1 MKTIKQ
7 NSDFLHIGQ
16 KILLWYAQNARI
28 LPWRTSQNPYNV
40 WISEIILQQTRV
52 EQGLEYYINFTNRF
66 KDIESLAKA
75 DIDEVLLYWKGLG
88 YYSRAINLHKAAQQI
103 MQDYQSVFPNNYH
116 EILKLKG
123 IGKYTAAAISSI
135 CFSEKRPAVDGNF
148 YRVLSRIFADDFDIS
163 KTKAH
168 DYFSELALLIMPD
181 RDFGDFNQAIMDLGA
196 NICKPKNPSCDI
208 CPVHADCLAFQ
219 LGKTANF
226 PVKTKKIKPED
237 MNLIYYFVRYENSF
251 LIKQRDDSSI
261 WKKLYDFPDK
271 INEFLEKFIIKE
283 DEISHKLTHKNLNIK
298 IYSITLIDSTL
309 FQTFR
314 KENNL
319 EILDLKDFDQKSFPK
334 PLEKFI
340 KSLNLHCHH

>member
-1 MKTIKQ
+1 MFQ
-7 NSDFLHIGQ
+7 
-16 KILLWYAQNARI
+16 R
-28 LPWRTSQNPYNV
+28 
-40 WISEIILQQTRV
+40 
-52 EQGLEYYINFTNRF
+52 
-66 KDIESLAKA
+66 
-75 DIDEVLLYWKGLG
+75 
-88 YYSRAINLHKAAQQI
+88 
-103 MQDYQSVFPNNYH
+103 
-116 EILKLKG
+116 
-123 IGKYTAAAISSI
+123 
-135 CFSEKRPAVDGNF
+135 KRPAVDGNF

-219 LGKTANF
+219 LGKTTDF

-271 INEFLEKFIIKE
+271 INEFLEKFITKE
-283 DEISHKLTHKNLNIK
+283 EEISHKLTHKNLNIK
-298 IYSITLIDSTL
+298 IYNITLSDSTL
-309 FQTFR
+309 FQNFR